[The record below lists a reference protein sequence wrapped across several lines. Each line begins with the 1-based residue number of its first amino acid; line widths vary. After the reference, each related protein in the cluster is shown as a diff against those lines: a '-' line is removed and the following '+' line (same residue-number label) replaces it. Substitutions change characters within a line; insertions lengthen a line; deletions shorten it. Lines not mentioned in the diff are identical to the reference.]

1 MQVLLTMAYKKHNQ
15 IYEILRQKADE
26 ERAAVAKKA
35 KLEVEKAKLK
45 LGLIRKNST
54 LGLWLLLLPLPL
66 PLRRSAGLKERRGGR
81 GQYYR

>member
-45 LGLIRKNST
+45 LELIRKNST
-54 LGLWLLLLPLPL
+54 LGLWLLLLPLQL

>member
-1 MQVLLTMAYKKHNQ
+1 MAYKKHNQ

-45 LGLIRKNST
+45 LELIRKNST

-66 PLRRSAGLKERRGGR
+66 PLRRPRVERRAQGKTWGTR
-81 GQYYR
+81 TIL